1 MHSRETGAMV
11 FSWADVPSPIA
22 WSIPWLSSSRTARP
36 VCTPRPPRPPRPLVP
51 PRICPPRPLEAG
63 GFGIGGAFDIGREC
77 GKSLG
82 VKEDAAG
89 GPMMEFMSGA
99 IRPDGGV
106 IESGVWTNPSG
117 DGAGTVAEDDRAK
130 PPGLGVC
137 VAGAAGAPRG
147 EREDKAGAAGGCEG
161 PVGVAGA
168 ARAPRAEG
176 DAEAGAAGRREGPV
190 GVAGDARVP
199 CAEGEDEAG
208 ASPEAGPAGRRE
220 GPVGVA
226 STARV
231 PRAEGEDEA
240 GASPEAGAAGRREG
254 PVGVASAA
262 KVPRAEG
269 EDEAGAA
276 GGREGIAGGPAVP
289 DPAAY

>member
-1 MHSRETGAMV
+1 MRSHETGAMV

-22 WSIPWLSSSRTARP
+22 WSIPSPSSSCTAHP
-36 VCTPRPPRPPRPLVP
+36 VCTARPPRPPRPLIP
-51 PRICPPRPLEAG
+51 PPVCPPRPLEAG
-63 GFGIGGAFDIGREC
+63 GFGIGGTFDIGRDC

-117 DGAGTVAEDDRAK
+117 DGAETVAEDDHAK
-130 PPGLGVC
+130 SPGLGVC
-137 VAGAAGAPRG
+137 VAGAAGAPRD
-147 EREDKAGAAGGCEG
+147 EREDKVGAAGGREG

-168 ARAPRAEG
+168 ARASQAEG
-176 DAEAGAAGRREGPV
+176 EAEVGAAGGREGPVGVAGAARVPHAEGEDKAGASPEAGAAGRREGPV
-190 GVAGDARVP
+190 GM
-199 CAEGEDEAG
+199 AG
-208 ASPEAGPAGRRE
+208 A
-220 GPVGVA
+220 
-226 STARV
+226 ARV
-231 PRAEGEDEA
+231 PRTEGEDEA

-254 PVGVASAA
+254 PVGVAGAA
-262 KVPRAEG
+262 QVPRAEG
-269 EDEAGAA
+269 EDEASA
-276 GGREGIAGGPAVP
+276 AGGPAVP